1 MKPKTLSSLS
11 EDGEG
16 DKPPDRLTTRNRIN
30 RQGPKR
36 QTGSFL
42 IDKNSPQLLKSLSVS
57 NLQTIPPQFYSKAKC
72 SPIFKSLQIE
82 IVSNI
87 EGCFN
92 SWNKFSPKKSLFD
105 TWEFRFAFY
114 LGYRYKPYFILLK
127 NLKENI
133 GLLPLWYERDK
144 RKYFWFGSS
153 WQEENTFFIKNP
165 LFIPLLLNICPAPV
179 LLNAIKVSN
188 ISAIKEF
195 VDFKFD
201 DSKYILNLN
210 DIKTSEDFLMKL
222 KKNRRRDLRKDRGR
236 IERQNPKV
244 IINNFSNFDDLI
256 RLSKERF
263 KQKGEETDWE
273 DPRRVETFR
282 QVIKL
287 AGRSYKIRM
296 VTICIGEKIAGVDL
310 IALFNNCYYALK
322 CGYDVKNFSG
332 IGNFINLIEIEDALK
347 LGMRKFDLLQN
358 NYEWKNRWFEEVPLL
373 KYEK

>member
-16 DKPPDRLTTRNRIN
+16 DEPPDRLTTKNRIN
-30 RQGPKR
+30 HQGLKR

-42 IDKNSPQLLKSLSVS
+42 IDKNNLQFLKPLSVS
-57 NLQTIPPQFYSKAKC
+57 NLKTISPQSHSKNRYS
-72 SPIFKSLQIE
+72 PVFKGLRIE
-82 IVSNI
+82 IVSDI

-92 SWNKFSPKKSLFD
+92 LWNEFSPKKSLFD

-114 LGYRYKPYFILLK
+114 LGYKHKPYFILLK
-127 NLKENI
+127 NLNENI
-133 GLLPLWYERDK
+133 GLLPLWYERDE

-153 WQEENTFFIKNP
+153 WQEENTFFVKKP
-165 LFIPLLLNICPAPV
+165 LLVPLLLNICPAPV

-188 ISAIKEF
+188 ISAMKEF
-195 VDFKFD
+195 VDLKFD
-201 DSKYILNLN
+201 DSKYILNLS

-236 IERQNPKV
+236 IERQNPKI

-273 DPRRVETFR
+273 DPQRVETFR